1 MNKND
6 ILSSASSLV
15 KKTGFKIKKHSPEIC
30 QAVGIVGMVGTVI
43 LACKA
48 TLKLPSRTKVL
59 TENLEQIKRD
69 EEYTVNNRR
78 AIAQCYG
85 WYALELVKLYGPS
98 VALGV
103 TSIASMSAATQIL
116 RNRNASLAAAY
127 ASVDAGFK
135 AYRKNVVSRF
145 GEEVDKQ
152 LKFSATEE
160 TIKEKEEL
168 EDGTTKTVKKKINVV
183 DSKEFAGCSP
193 YAKIFDQTNP
203 YYQEDAEYNLFFIR
217 QIEKYVNDKLRADK
231 FVYLNEV
238 YKLLGFQPTKAGQI
252 VGWVYDPENPNG
264 DNYIDFGLNDI
275 WHQKTCDFVNGY
287 ERAVILDFNVDGNIL
302 DLMA

>member
-48 TLKLPSRTKVL
+48 TLKLPKK
-59 TENLEQIKRD
+59 TEILENHLKKIKENDKNDRK
-69 EEYTVNNRR
+69 
-78 AIAQCYG
+78 AIARMYG
-85 WYALELVKLYGPS
+85 WYAIELVKLYGPCT
-98 VALGV
+98 ALGV

-135 AYRKNVVSRF
+135 AYRKNVISRF

-160 TIKEKEEL
+160 TVKEKEEL
-168 EDGTTKTVKKKINVV
+168 EDGTKKTVKKKINVI

-193 YAKIFDQTNP
+193 YAKIFDEYNP
-203 YYQEDAEYNLFFIR
+203 YYKDDAEYNLFFIR
-217 QIEKYVNDKLRADK
+217 QVEKYVNDKLRSDK
-231 FVYLNEV
+231 FVYLNDV

-252 VGWVYDPENPNG
+252 VGWVYDKDNPNG

-275 WHQKTCDFVNGY
+275 WHQKTRDFVNGY

>member
-48 TLKLPSRTKVL
+48 TLKLPKK
-59 TENLEQIKRD
+59 TEILENHLKKIKENDKNDRK
-69 EEYTVNNRR
+69 
-78 AIAQCYG
+78 AIARMYG
-85 WYALELVKLYGPS
+85 WYALELVKLYGPCT
-98 VALGV
+98 ALGV

-135 AYRKNVVSRF
+135 AYRKNVISRF

-160 TIKEKEEL
+160 TVKEKEEL
-168 EDGTTKTVKKKINVV
+168 EDGTKKTVKKKINVI

-193 YAKIFDQTNP
+193 YAKIFDEYNP
-203 YYQEDAEYNLFFIR
+203 YYKDDAEYNLFFIR
-217 QIEKYVNDKLRADK
+217 QVEKYVNDKLRSDK
-231 FVYLNEV
+231 FVYLNDV

-275 WHQKTCDFVNGY
+275 WHQKTRDFVNGY

>member
-6 ILSSASSLV
+6 ILSSASSLA

-30 QAVGIVGMVGTVI
+30 QAVGIIGMVGTVI

-48 TLKLPSRTKVL
+48 TLKLPKK
-59 TENLEQIKRD
+59 TEILENHLKKIKENDKNDRK
-69 EEYTVNNRR
+69 
-78 AIAQCYG
+78 AIARMYG
-85 WYALELVKLYGPS
+85 WYALELVKLYGPCT
-98 VALGV
+98 ALGV

-135 AYRKNVVSRF
+135 AYRKNVISRF

-152 LKFSATEE
+152 LKFSAIEE
-160 TIKEKEEL
+160 TVKEKEEL
-168 EDGTTKTVKKKINVV
+168 EDGTKKTVKKKINVV

-193 YAKIFDQTNP
+193 YAKIFDEYNP
-203 YYQEDAEYNLFFIR
+203 YYKDDAEYNLFFIR
-217 QIEKYVNDKLRADK
+217 QVEKYVNDKLRSDK
-231 FVYLNEV
+231 FVYLNDV

-275 WHQKTCDFVNGY
+275 WHQKTRDFVNGY